1 MDNVFCLF
9 ACSTEPRRQV
19 ELFSDWQA
27 AHVSADKSSD
37 ESRADQETL
46 QLVSK
51 LVQRLHSNPDADS
64 DKEDEDWAITD
75 CTAVAR
81 PSTVSNQPHKAVAG
95 MGTEAAI
102 TVEASPECPPSGQHN
117 NDFASV
123 STEAVSTVNDVAL
136 TSVSSRG
143 GEAVITVKNTETV
156 NTGKDAALSLMSG
169 RHGKD
174 VGTVNTKTIETRG
187 LASSQCGRK
196 VAVENAEP
204 VNTTSAS
211 YKWRKKDTT
220 VDAEAA
226 NLENRMSNWH
236 KSDSS
241 ASVET
246 VKRTKSLVSNQRGNK
261 VARGDAESAHIM
273 KNAASGRLSNRRG
286 KEATSGDTEA
296 ADTGQASPP
305 SYRSCKSKYSKAA
318 AETNPNSPAKRSTAS
333 STQNLS
339 VKATGQDPNNKNS
352 KKAPAQVSVEQR
364 DEGNDRIADEPL
376 GVRRKK
382 GALIIDDSTDVDS
395 DGHAGRGRGRPRKSM
410 RKEPSYAEN
419 AADEVGAD
427 VIPRRQTRQM
437 DNAKDPFRYNFTR
450 VCWMISV
457 DAGLAVLELGVYEP

>member
-1 MDNVFCLF
+1 MAEVDNVFHLF
-9 ACSTEPRRQV
+9 ACSIEPRRQV

-51 LVQRLHSNPDADS
+51 LVQRLHSNSDVDS
-64 DKEDEDWAITD
+64 DKEDEDWAIMD

-81 PSTVSNQPHKAVAG
+81 PSTVSNQPRKAVAG

-102 TVEASPECPPSGQHN
+102 TVEVSPECPPSGQHN
-117 NDFASV
+117 NNDTSV
-123 STEAVSTVNDVAL
+123 STEAVSTVNDAAL

-143 GEAVITVKNTETV
+143 GEAGTTVKNTEAV
-156 NTGKDAALSLMSG
+156 KTGKDAALSLVSG
-169 RHGKD
+169 RRGKD
-174 VGTVNTKTIETRG
+174 VGTVNTETIETRG

-204 VNTTSAS
+204 VNTRTSVS
-211 YKWRKKDTT
+211 YERRKKDTAMDT
-220 VDAEAA
+220 EAA

-241 ASVET
+241 ASVEA
-246 VKRTKSLVSNQRGNK
+246 VNRTKSLVSNQRGNK
-261 VARGDAESAHIM
+261 VARGDTESAHTM
-273 KNAASGRLSNRRG
+273 KNAASGRLSNRHG
-286 KEATSGDTEA
+286 KEAASGDAEA

-305 SYRSCKSKYSKAA
+305 RYRSCKSKYSKAA
-318 AETNPNSPAKRSTAS
+318 AETNSNSPSKRSTAS

-339 VKATGQDPNNKNS
+339 VKATGPDPNNKNS

-395 DGHAGRGRGRPRKSM
+395 DGHTGRGRGRPRKSM

-427 VIPRRQTRQM
+427 VIPWRQTRQM
-437 DNAKDPFRYNFTR
+437 DDAKDPFRYNFTR

-457 DAGLAVLELGVYEP
+457 DTGLTIL

>member
-27 AHVSADKSSD
+27 AHVSVDKSSD

-51 LVQRLHSNPDADS
+51 LVQRLHSNSDVDS

-81 PSTVSNQPHKAVAG
+81 PSTVSNQPHKTVAG
-95 MGTEAAI
+95 MGSEVAM
-102 TVEASPECPPSGQHN
+102 TVEASPECPPSGQHS

-143 GEAVITVKNTETV
+143 GEAVITVKNKEAV
-156 NTGKDAALSLMSG
+156 NTGKDAAMSLMSG
-169 RHGKD
+169 RRGKD
-174 VGTVNTKTIETRG
+174 VGTLNTKTIETRG

-204 VNTTSAS
+204 VNTRTSAS
-211 YKWRKKDTT
+211 YEWRKKDTT
-220 VDAEAA
+220 VDTEAA

-241 ASVET
+241 ASVEA
-246 VKRTKSLVSNQRGNK
+246 VKRTKSLASNQCGNK
-261 VARGDAESAHIM
+261 VARGDAESAHRM

-286 KEATSGDTEA
+286 KEAASGDTEA

-318 AETNPNSPAKRSTAS
+318 AKTNPNSPAKRSAAS

-364 DEGNDRIADEPL
+364 VEGNDRIADEPL
-376 GVRRKK
+376 RVRRKK

-395 DGHAGRGRGRPRKSM
+395 DGHAGRKRGRPIKSM
-410 RKEPSYAEN
+410 QQEPSYAEK

-427 VIPRRQTRQM
+427 IIPRRQTRQM
-437 DNAKDPFRYNFTR
+437 DDAKDPFRYNFTR

-457 DAGLAVLELGVYEP
+457 DTGLAVL

>member
-51 LVQRLHSNPDADS
+51 LVQRLHSNSDSDS

-81 PSTVSNQPHKAVAG
+81 PSTVSNQPHKTVAG
-95 MGTEAAI
+95 MGTEVAM
-102 TVEASPECPPSGQHN
+102 TSPECPPSGQHS

-123 STEAVSTVNDVAL
+123 STEAVSTVNAVAL

-143 GEAVITVKNTETV
+143 SEAVITVKNTEAV

-196 VAVENAEP
+196 VAVENAKP
-204 VNTTSAS
+204 VNTRTSAS
-211 YKWRKKDTT
+211 YEWRKKDAT
-220 VDAEAA
+220 VDTEAA

-241 ASVET
+241 ASVEA
-246 VKRTKSLVSNQRGNK
+246 VKRTKSLASNQCSNK
-261 VARGDAESAHIM
+261 IARGDAESAHTM

-286 KEATSGDTEA
+286 KEAASGDTEA

-318 AETNPNSPAKRSTAS
+318 AETNPNSPAKRSAAS

-352 KKAPAQVSVEQR
+352 KKAPAQVSVEQQ

-395 DGHAGRGRGRPRKSM
+395 DGHARRGRGRPRKSM

-419 AADEVGAD
+419 TADEVGAD
-427 VIPRRQTRQM
+427 VIPRRRTRQM
-437 DNAKDPFRYNFTR
+437 DDAKDPFRYNFTR

-457 DAGLAVLELGVYEP
+457 DTGLAVL